1 MTLTPLLSASPVIQ
15 AHVICAILAI
25 VLGPVALLR
34 RSRDRWHRRLGQAW
48 VAAMAGTA
56 LTSFF
61 INEIRTIGPFSAIHI
76 LSVITLVSLWEGVAA
91 ARAGRIAEHRVA
103 MLRLYTI
110 AIAIAGVFTLMPGR
124 RMSETLFATAP
135 WTGFAGVA
143 VVAALGMWLAWRSA
157 AATPGQRRAE

>member
-25 VLGPVALLR
+25 FLGPVALLR

-48 VAAMAGTA
+48 VVAMAGTA

-61 INEIRTIGPFSAIHI
+61 INEIRTVGPFSMIHI
-76 LSVITLVSLWEGVAA
+76 LSVLTVWGLWQGVQA
-91 ARAGRIAEHRVA
+91 ARARRIAEHRFQ
-103 MLRLYTI
+103 MLWLYTV

-124 RMSETLFATAP
+124 RMSETLFPAAP
-135 WTGFAGVA
+135 WAGFAGVA
-143 VVAALGMWLAWRSA
+143 VVAAVGMRLAWQSTA
-157 AATPGQRRAE
+157 APPRQSRAE